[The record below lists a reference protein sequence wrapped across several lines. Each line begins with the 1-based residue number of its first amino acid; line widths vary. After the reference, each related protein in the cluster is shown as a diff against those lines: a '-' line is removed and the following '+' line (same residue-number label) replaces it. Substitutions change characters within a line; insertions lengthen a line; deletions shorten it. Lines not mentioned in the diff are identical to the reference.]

1 MQKRI
6 YLSGILAI
14 ILLLSVLATPAVA
27 DDERFSHFIQYNISG
42 EISIDRE
49 LGHACTTG
57 AVKRQQVWGFGEMT
71 KTENVRIAYN
81 IIAIDE
87 KTDWNTAS
95 DALRNLAVTTTI
107 DLCSRPISTAAQTY
121 SDNGYELE
129 IGDIIHTYDPMV
141 VSGEISVSALTR
153 QIWATYI
160 SPNPEEEGTYHS
172 DFRAAYGFG
181 PYEAEFG
188 YRDREGDIVFPDE
201 DYMWFFDPGVI
212 PPKRDDRLDGYERGD
227 YYVGNFFEID
237 QYAYTSGGEFGRDIS
252 ISSPFTAGFL
262 EEELFVIGMAEVRES
277 FEMHNL
283 EAGPDAITLRW
294 YELF

>member
-1 MQKRI
+1 MQKRFYI
-6 YLSGILAI
+6 SLI
-14 ILLLSVLATPAVA
+14 IVLTMLLSIFSTPAFA
-27 DDERFSHFIQYNISG
+27 DDERFRHFIQYNIG
-42 EISIDRE
+42 GQISIDRE

-57 AVKRQQVWGFGEMT
+57 AVKRQRVRGFGEMT
-71 KTENVRIAYN
+71 KTENVRIASN

-107 DLCSRPISTAAQTY
+107 DLCNRPMSTAAEVY
-121 SDNGYELE
+121 SLNGYDLE
-129 IGDIIHTYDPMV
+129 VGDIIHTYHPLV
-141 VSGEISVSALTR
+141 LSGDIEVNSATTQL
-153 QIWATYI
+153 WSTYI
-160 SPNPEEEGTYHS
+160 SSNPGEEGSYHS

-188 YRDREGDIVFPDE
+188 YRDRDGDIVFPDE
-201 DYMWFFDPGVI
+201 DYMWFFDPEVI
-212 PPKRDDRLDGYERGD
+212 PPRRDDRLDGYERGD
-227 YYVGNFFEID
+227 YYVGNYFEID
-237 QYAYTSGGEFGRDIS
+237 QYAYTSGGEFARSIS
-252 ISSPFTAGFL
+252 MSSPFTGVFL
-262 EEELFVIGMAEVRES
+262 EEELSVLGMAEVREA